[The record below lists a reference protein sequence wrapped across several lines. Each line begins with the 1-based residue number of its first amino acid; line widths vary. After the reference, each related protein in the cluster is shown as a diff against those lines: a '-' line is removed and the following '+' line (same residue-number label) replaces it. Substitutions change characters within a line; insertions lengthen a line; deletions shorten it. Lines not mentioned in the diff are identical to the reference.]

1 MGVFILN
8 KDKMKPGMFE
18 SIMEAIQEAF
28 GQKPTKVDA
37 QNAQRTFFY
46 RKQLLNIL
54 KGLFRITCP
63 DEWSKDYMLDLL
75 LLNGV
80 FSMQDTS
87 MGVVPLRC
95 QPFGVNVFERPTD
108 VNIAN
113 PVLGTFTKK
122 INVDCVLIYLYDDR
136 YFRSFNEL
144 LDIYSA
150 KLALCDSSI
159 DVNLINSK
167 VAYIIDCADKKQAD
181 EAKLIYDKLSR
192 GEPAVFYTDSAMLN
206 GDKKLTLSKT
216 DVKNSYVADL
226 IQNEK
231 RSIMNEFLTAI
242 GVNNVATEKKERLVT
257 DEANANNEELF
268 VDMNYVYENI
278 KRQVSL
284 ANKMFPD
291 INFNIEIPTLDRIEQ
306 RSTVELNGRS
316 NGEVEKREDGEE
328 SESN

>member
-1 MGVFILN
+1 MN
-8 KDKMKPGMFE
+8 KDKMKSGMFE

-37 QNAQRTFFY
+37 QNAQRTLFY

-54 KGLFRITCP
+54 KGLFKITCP
-63 DEWSKDYMLDLL
+63 EEWSTDYMLDLL

-80 FSMQDTS
+80 FSIQDTS

-95 QPFGVNVFERPTD
+95 QPHGVNVFERPTD
-108 VNIAN
+108 ITIAN

-122 INVDCVLIYLYDDR
+122 INVDCVLIYVYDDR
-136 YFRSFNEL
+136 YFRSFNDL

-167 VAYIIDCADKKQAD
+167 VAYVIDCADKKQAD

-192 GEPAVFYTDSAMLN
+192 GEPAVFYSDSAMLD
-206 GDKKLTLSKT
+206 GGKRLTLSKT

-278 KRQVSL
+278 KKQVKL

-291 INFNIEIPTLDRIEQ
+291 ININIEIPTLDRIKQ
-306 RSTVELNGRS
+306 RSTVELEGQS
-316 NGEVEKREDGEE
+316 QEKEAKREDGGD
-328 SESN
+328 SEPN

>member
-1 MGVFILN
+1 MGA
-8 KDKMKPGMFE
+8 M
-18 SIMEAIQEAF
+18 QEAF
-28 GQKPTKVDA
+28 GQKPNKVDA
-37 QNAQRTFFY
+37 QNSQRTLFY
-46 RKQLLNIL
+46 RKQLINIL
-54 KGLFRITCP
+54 KGLFKIECP
-63 DEWSKDYMLDLL
+63 DMWDKDYLLDAL

-80 FSMQDTS
+80 VSIQDTS
-87 MGVVPLRC
+87 IGVVPLKC
-95 QPFGVNVFERPTD
+95 QPYGVNVFERATD

-113 PVLGTFTKK
+113 PVLGSFTRK
-122 INVDCVLIYLYDDR
+122 IDVNCVLIYLYDTM
-136 YFRSFNEL
+136 YYRSFNEL
-144 LDIYSA
+144 INIYSE

-167 VAYIIDCADKKQAD
+167 VAYVFDCVDKKQAD

-192 GEPAVFYTDSAMLN
+192 GEPAVFYSDGAMM
-206 GDKKLTLSKT
+206 GDGKKLVLSKT

-278 KRQVSL
+278 KRQVKR
-284 ANKMFPD
+284 ANAMFPD
-291 INFNIEIPTLDRIEQ
+291 INLSIKLPVIDRMEAQ
-306 RSTVELNGRS
+306 CSTVEQWSVDGDKETNGS
-316 NGEVEKREDGEE
+316 DKREGGEKN
-328 SESN
+328 ESN

>member
-1 MGVFILN
+1 MN
-8 KDKMKPGMFE
+8 KDKMNSGMFE

-37 QNAQRTFFY
+37 QNAQRTLFY

-54 KGLFRITCP
+54 KGLFKITCP
-63 DEWSKDYMLDLL
+63 EEWSTDYMLDLL

-80 FSMQDTS
+80 FSIQDTS

-95 QPFGVNVFERPTD
+95 QPHGVNVFERPTD
-108 VNIAN
+108 ITIAN

-122 INVDCVLIYLYDDR
+122 INVDCVLIYVYDDR
-136 YFRSFNEL
+136 YFRSFNDL

-167 VAYIIDCADKKQAD
+167 VAYVIDCADKKQAD

-192 GEPAVFYTDSAMLN
+192 GEPAVFYSDSAMLD
-206 GDKKLTLSKT
+206 GGKRLTLSKT

-278 KRQVSL
+278 KKQVKL

-291 INFNIEIPTLDRIEQ
+291 ININIEIPTLDRIKQ
-306 RSTVELNGRS
+306 RSTVELEGQS
-316 NGEVEKREDGEE
+316 QEKEVKRGDGDD
-328 SESN
+328 SEPN

>member
-8 KDKMKPGMFE
+8 KDKMKQGMFE
-18 SIMEAIQEAF
+18 SIMEAIQDAF
-28 GQKPTKVDA
+28 GQKPTKVDV

-54 KGLFRITCP
+54 KGLFKITCP
-63 DEWSKDYMLDLL
+63 NEWSKDYMLDLL

-80 FSMQDTS
+80 FSIQDTS
-87 MGVVPLRC
+87 IGVVPLRC
-95 QPFGVNVFERPTD
+95 QPYGVNVFERPTD

-113 PVLGTFTKK
+113 PVLGSFTRK

-192 GEPAVFYTDSAMLN
+192 GEPAVFYSDSAMLD
-206 GDKKLTLSKT
+206 GGKKLTLSKT

-257 DEANANNEELF
+257 EEANANNEELF

-278 KRQVSL
+278 KRQVTL
-284 ANKMFPD
+284 ANAMFPG

-306 RSTVELNGRS
+306 RSTVELEGRS
-316 NGEVEKREDGEE
+316 EVGEEKREDGEG
-328 SESN
+328 SESD

>member
-1 MGVFILN
+1 MEVFILN

-18 SIMEAIQEAF
+18 SIMEAIQDAF

-54 KGLFRITCP
+54 KGLFKITCP
-63 DEWSKDYMLDLL
+63 DEWSIDYMLDLL

-80 FSMQDTS
+80 FSLQDTT

-95 QPFGVNVFERPTD
+95 QPYGVNVFERPTD

-113 PVLGTFTKK
+113 PVLGTFTRK

-136 YFRSFNEL
+136 YFRSFNDL

-167 VAYIIDCADKKQAD
+167 VAHVFDCANKKQAD
-181 EAKLIYDKLSR
+181 EAKLIYDKITR
-192 GEPAVFYTDSAMLN
+192 GEPAVFYSDSSGLDD
-206 GDKKLTLSKT
+206 GKRLTVTKI

-284 ANKMFPD
+284 ANTMFPD

-306 RSTVELNGRS
+306 RSTVELEGRS
-316 NGEVEKREDGEE
+316 RGAEEKREDGEG
-328 SESN
+328 SESD

>member
-1 MGVFILN
+1 MGVFTLN
-8 KDKMKPGMFE
+8 KDKLSPGRFE
-18 SIMEAIQEAF
+18 SLMEAIQEAF

-37 QNAQRTFFY
+37 QNSQRTLFY

-54 KGLFRITCP
+54 KGLFKITCP
-63 DEWSKDYMLDLL
+63 DEWSKDYMLDCL

-80 FSMQDTS
+80 FSIQDTS
-87 MGVVPLRC
+87 IGVVPLRC
-95 QPFGVNVFERPTD
+95 QPYGVNVFERPTD

-113 PVLGTFTKK
+113 PVLGTFTRK

-136 YFRSFNEL
+136 YFRTFNEL

-159 DVNLINSK
+159 DVNLMNSK
-167 VAYIIDCADKKQAD
+167 VAYVIDCVDKKQAD
-181 EAKLIYDKLSR
+181 EAKLIYDKISR
-192 GEPAVFYTDSAMLN
+192 GEPAVFYTDNAMLDGGKRLN
-206 GDKKLTLSKT
+206 LAKT

-284 ANKMFPD
+284 ANTMFPS
-291 INFNIEIPTLDRIEQ
+291 INFNIEIPTLDRIE
-306 RSTVELNGRS
+306 RSSTVECGM
-316 NGEVEKREDGEE
+316 EEKEKEDKRGDDNE
-328 SESN
+328 SD

>member
-18 SIMEAIQEAF
+18 SIMEAIQDAF

-54 KGLFRITCP
+54 KGLFKITCSN
-63 DEWSKDYMLDLL
+63 EWSKDYMLDLL

-80 FSMQDTS
+80 FSIQDTT

-95 QPFGVNVFERPTD
+95 QPYGVNVFERPTD

-167 VAYIIDCADKKQAD
+167 VAHVFDCADKKQAE
-181 EAKLIYDKLSR
+181 EAKLIYDKITR
-192 GEPAVFYTDSAMLN
+192 GEPAVFYSDSSDLI
-206 GDKKLTLSKT
+206 GGKRLTVTKL

-231 RSIMNEFLTAI
+231 RTIMNEFLTAI

-284 ANKMFPD
+284 ANKMFPN

-306 RSTVELNGRS
+306 RSTVELEGRS
-316 NGEVEKREDGEE
+316 RGAEEKREDGEG
-328 SESN
+328 SESD

>member
-1 MGVFILN
+1 M
-8 KDKMKPGMFE
+8 
-18 SIMEAIQEAF
+18 MEAVKEAF
-28 GQKPTKVDA
+28 GQKPIKVDA
-37 QNAQRTFFY
+37 QNSQRTLFY

-54 KGLFRITCP
+54 KGLFKITCP
-63 DEWSKDYMLDLL
+63 DEWSTDYMLDLL

-80 FSMQDTS
+80 FSLQDTS

-95 QPFGVNVFERPTD
+95 QPYGVNVFERPTD

-167 VAYIIDCADKKQAD
+167 VAYVFDCVDKKQAD
-181 EAKLIYDKLSR
+181 EAKLIYDKISR
-192 GEPAVFYTDSAMLN
+192 GEPAVFYSDSAMLD
-206 GDKKLTLSKT
+206 GGKKLTLSKT

-278 KRQVSL
+278 KKQVKL
-284 ANKMFPD
+284 ANSMFPE
-291 INFNIEIPTLDRIEQ
+291 INFNIEIPTLDRMERSSTIEP
-306 RSTVELNGRS
+306 EGRS
-316 NGEVEKREDGEE
+316 EGEEEKREDGEG
-328 SESN
+328 SESD